1 MTYTLTQAARAC
13 GKSKATL
20 LRAIRSRRLY
30 RPQRHHLRRTG
41 AGGSAAGSGFR

>member
-30 RPQRHHLRRTG
+30 RRQNHLRRTG